1 MKSSGGT
8 SRAVTIKTK
17 TLIIN
22 TKVTNSLNM
31 AFELPQLDSEL
42 RTELEVIIQ
51 NKTFDESKS
60 QLQWNDGILPKL
72 ITRLNELAALSKDG
86 DRFGNPKGI
95 DFIAEI
101 GATNETIT
109 HHLAEQMS
117 SSPPFTIHR
126 LAELIV
132 DPNSQGYTITNND
145 QLFKYFN
152 SLKKVCIVSSRISEF
167 PPVRIGNET
176 NGHDKKESIGLVA
189 ENVSLVEIPWL
200 KTSKKDEVTHA
211 TINDSPPLKRKGE
224 EEDCIVPKKGKS

>member
-1 MKSSGGT
+1 MVFQCKERKKFSILEKQWWNKSCGYDQN
-8 SRAVTIKTK
+8 K

-22 TKVTNSLNM
+22 TKVTNSSNM

-42 RTELEVIIQ
+42 RKLEVIIQ

-101 GATNETIT
+101 EATNETIT

-117 SSPPFTIHR
+117 LSPPFTIHR

-152 SLKKVCIVSSRISEF
+152 SLKSVHCFIKNIRVS
-167 PPVRIGNET
+167 
-176 NGHDKKESIGLVA
+176 
-189 ENVSLVEIPWL
+189 
-200 KTSKKDEVTHA
+200 TS
-211 TINDSPPLKRKGE
+211 
-224 EEDCIVPKKGKS
+224 